1 MNWLHYLL
9 QVNLYLAGFYGFYRL
24 LLRKETFHQ
33 LNRSFLLAGTAL
45 AFFIPAMQS
54 DWIRTWLFTRQVN
67 DSIYSYY
74 NPGVVFI
81 TPDYLDNSSSAHPMA
96 WGHVL
101 AFTYLCGILI
111 LLGQF
116 AFRLMRLG
124 DIIRYRTNRKVDQ
137 NMAFAFFN
145 HFFVGKNLSNRRTIE
160 MHERVHVRQLH
171 SADVIFFEL
180 IAIFNWFNP
189 IVYFLKQDICL
200 IHEYLA
206 DEVASKYETSR
217 ADYAMLLFSQ
227 QFGVQQMELA
237 HTFFSKSLLK
247 SRIAMLKQ
255 KPSQTS
261 ALMKYALIVPV
272 FGSMIFLATACAQKE
287 KQEEMVSAPA
297 TPAESPVKPAA
308 TVEDE
313 VFTVVE
319 KQAKF
324 PGGNAEMYR
333 YLAKNVKYPAAA
345 QRANVEGKVFAAF
358 IVEKDGSITN
368 VKIVKGIGFGCD
380 EEVLRIMKEMPKW
393 IPGTQAGNPVRSRF
407 NLPIAFTM
415 EDPS

>member
-24 LLRKETFHQ
+24 ILRKETFHQ

-54 DWIRTWLFTRQVN
+54 DWIRTWLLTQQVN
-67 DSIYSYY
+67 ESLYTYY

-81 TPDYLDNSSSAHPMA
+81 TPDYLDNSRSAHPMA
-96 WGHVL
+96 WGHLL
-101 AFTYLCGILI
+101 AVAYLCGILI
-111 LLGQF
+111 LLGRF

-124 DIIRYRTNRKVDQ
+124 DLVRYRTNRKVDQ

-180 IAIFNWFNP
+180 IAIMNWFNP
-189 IVYFLKQDICL
+189 VVYFLKQDICL

-206 DEVASKYETSR
+206 DEVASRLETSR

-237 HTFFSKSLLK
+237 HTFFNKSFLK
-247 SRIAMLKQ
+247 ARISMLKQ

-261 ALMKYALIVPV
+261 ALVKYALIVPV
-272 FGSMIFLATACAQKE
+272 FGSMIFLATACAQQEKKE
-287 KQEEMVSAPA
+287 ELVIIPIETPAPA
-297 TPAESPVKPAA
+297 QTNAKE
-308 TVEDE
+308 E

-319 KQAKF
+319 KQAQF
-324 PGGNAEMYR
+324 PGGDSEMYR
-333 YLAKNVKYPAAA
+333 YLSQHVKYPAAA
-345 QRANVEGKVFAAF
+345 QRANVEGKVFTSF
-358 IVEKDGSITN
+358 IVEKDGSITD
-368 VKIVKGIGFGCD
+368 VEIMKGIGFGCD
-380 EEVLRIMKEMPKW
+380 EEVLRIMKDMPKW
-393 IPGTQAGNPVRSRF
+393 KPGYHSGHAVRSRF
-407 NLPIAFTM
+407 NLPITFTM
-415 EDPS
+415 E

>member
-24 LLRKETFHQ
+24 ILRKETFHQ

-54 DWIRTWLFTRQVN
+54 EWIRTWFFTQQVN
-67 DSIYSYY
+67 ASLYSYY

-81 TPDYLDNSSSAHPMA
+81 TPDYLDNSKSAHPMA
-96 WGHVL
+96 WGHLL
-101 AFTYLCGILI
+101 ALTYLCGILI
-111 LLGQF
+111 LLGKF

-124 DIIRYRTNRKVDQ
+124 DIIRYRTNRKLDQ

-189 IVYFLKQDICL
+189 VVYFLKQDISL

-206 DEVASKYETSR
+206 DEVASRFETSR

-237 HTFFSKSLLK
+237 HTFFNKSLLK
-247 SRIAMLKQ
+247 SRVAMLQQ
-255 KPSQTS
+255 KPSQNS
-261 ALMKYALIVPV
+261 ALVKYALVAPV
-272 FGSMIFLATACAQKE
+272 FGFMVFVATACSQNEEKE
-287 KQEEMVSAPA
+287 MLVITPPAEAPA
-297 TPAESPVKPAA
+297 QNTSNDK
-308 TVEDE
+308 

-319 KQAKF
+319 KQAQF
-324 PGGNAEMYR
+324 PGGDLEMYKF
-333 YLAKNVKYPAAA
+333 LSKNIKYPAPA
-345 QRANVEGKVFAAF
+345 QRANVQGKVFVRF
-358 IVEKDGSITN
+358 IVEKDGSISDLE
-368 VKIVKGIGFGCD
+368 IVKGLGFGCD
-380 EEVLRIMKEMPKW
+380 EEVLRIMEDMPKW
-393 IPGTQAGNPVRSRF
+393 IPGYQSGTAVRSLF
-407 NLPIAFTM
+407 NLPISFVL
-415 EDPS
+415 E